1 MRVCFDGLCFASRRP
16 AVEEETQT
24 VLCGATA
31 LDGQFIST
39 SSSINNTKNY
49 NIAANVSEP
58 SSVIVYQQQ
67 LKQTEKWKMQNSN
80 DNQSTEVM
88 ATDQNDFGNNNFN
101 NMTMTTTNLKTNVIL
116 NQQVDNLGNLCI
128 NSENNMGLISKE
140 QELVQLIQVKDQKI
154 YELEE
159 KLRRKNDEIA
169 ELRSHLDKFQSVF
182 PFSHSPGTPG
192 RKAGTTTG
200 VQRQRAQGISAEPQ
214 SECNAL
220 DLLKVTFPKYDK
232 EERLV
237 TIFFNSVQN
246 YFSQC
251 IRKKNR
257 IDSTTQIDSVI
268 SYTFVYIL

>member
-39 SSSINNTKNY
+39 TPSINNTKNY
-49 NIAANVSEP
+49 NIANVSEP
-58 SSVIVYQQQ
+58 SSVIVYQQK
-67 LKQTEKWKMQNSN
+67 LKQQTEKWKMQNSN

-88 ATDQNDFGNNNFN
+88 ATDQNDFGNNNFT
-101 NMTMTTTNLKTNVIL
+101 NMMMATTNNLKTNVIL

-128 NSENNMGLISKE
+128 NSENNMVLPSKE
-140 QELVQLIQVKDQKI
+140 HELVQIIQVKDQKI

-192 RKAGTTTG
+192 RKANTTTG

-232 EERLV
+232 EER
-237 TIFFNSVQN
+237 
-246 YFSQC
+246 
-251 IRKKNR
+251 
-257 IDSTTQIDSVI
+257 
-268 SYTFVYIL
+268 

>member
-39 SSSINNTKNY
+39 SSSINNY

-101 NMTMTTTNLKTNVIL
+101 NTTMTTNNLKTNVIL

-128 NSENNMGLISKE
+128 NSENNMSFSSKE
-140 QELVQLIQVKDQKI
+140 QELVQLIQVKDHRI

-182 PFSHSPGTPG
+182 PFSHNPGTPG
-192 RKAGTTTG
+192 RKAGATTG

-220 DLLKVTFPKYDK
+220 DLLKVTFPKYEK

-237 TIFFNSVQN
+237 QN
-246 YFSQC
+246 F
-251 IRKKNR
+251 I
-257 IDSTTQIDSVI
+257 
-268 SYTFVYIL
+268 